1 MQTTATT
8 AAATKTSYLVDV
20 VFPTTGKSATF
31 RWPTRRQA
39 TRCAKDFT
47 PLPGQTAA
55 TAPKVTITE
64 VQGRM
69 TFEGWAQVQGGAA

>member
-1 MQTTATT
+1 MQTTTT
-8 AAATKTSYLVDV
+8 AAAKTSYLVEV
-20 VFPTTGKSATF
+20 LFPTTGKRVAF

-39 TRCAKDFT
+39 NRCAKDFA

-55 TAPKVTITE
+55 TAPKVTVTE

-69 TFEGWAQVQGGAA
+69 TFEGWKPVQGGAA

>member
-1 MQTTATT
+1 MQTTAP
-8 AAATKTSYLVDV
+8 ATQAKTSYLVEAH
-20 VFPTTGKSATF
+20 FPTTDKSATF

-39 TRCAKDFT
+39 TRCAKDFA

-64 VQGRM
+64 VIGRM